1 MENKSFEKKI
11 YLSITGEKNINW
23 QKKLEEINKLKLTE
37 VAVFLSRFDK
47 KERDNFYP
55 FLLKSSIKS
64 IPFVHIRN
72 DNNKEDLKFFIDN
85 YGTKYFNIHEDGF
98 EYLDQWQGYQNRI
111 YLEPD
116 YNDEIAK
123 DVRVKKI
130 GGFCIDLAH
139 FKSAIARGTKEAS
152 YVFSNKENISFPCN
166 HLGGYS
172 EESKQDVHSATH
184 FKQFDYLATLP
195 KFVFGDTIAIELD
208 NSIKEQIMYKEY
220 MVKLL
225 DNYFNNV

>member
-1 MENKSFEKKI
+1 MLNKSFSEKI
-11 YLSITGEKNINW
+11 LLSITGEENIDW
-23 QKKLEEINKLKLTE
+23 QNKLEEINELKIEE
-37 VAVFLSRFDK
+37 VAVFLTRFDK
-47 KERDNFYP
+47 KERDNFYR

-85 YGTKYFNIHEDGF
+85 YKTRYFNIHEDGF
-98 EYLDQWQGYQNRI
+98 EYLDQWQGYWDKI
-111 YLEPD
+111 YLEPN
-116 YNDEIAK
+116 YNDEMAK
-123 DVRVKKI
+123 DVKVKKI

-139 FKSAIARGTKEAS
+139 LKSAIARGTKEAS
-152 YVFSNKENISFPCN
+152 YVFSNKDKISFPCN

-172 EESKQDVHSATH
+172 EEAKQDLHSATH

-208 NSIKEQIMYKEY
+208 NTIKEQIMYKDYIVE
-220 MVKLL
+220 LL
-225 DNYFNNV
+225 NNYFI